1 MKLYFILNK
10 RVRAD
15 DDINRTACNLL
26 VERLAGFTLDAANQQ
41 TNRHA
46 ERLEQFSQRLGMLPR
61 QNLGWRHECRLIAS
75 ARRLPRCQSGHHCL
89 AATNVALQ
97 QAIHRP
103 SIFEILQ
110 DVPGG
115 AALGAG

>member
-41 TNRHA
+41 PDRYA
-46 ERLEQFSQRLGMLPR
+46 ERL
-61 QNLGWRHECRLIAS
+61 
-75 ARRLPRCQSGHHCL
+75 
-89 AATNVALQ
+89 
-97 QAIHRP
+97 
-103 SIFEILQ
+103 
-110 DVPGG
+110 
-115 AALGAG
+115 